1 MKIRRRIETRA
12 GKIGIAIFLIASCA
26 GSAEA
31 LAQAGAKTWRCGSS
45 YGDQPCEGGS
55 ALKVDDTRSEADR
68 RAAEAS
74 TVRAEKRADQL
85 ERIRLSQEKEA
96 LERDRRTAQD
106 ARRATLDDRRLASSE
121 QLTRA
126 RVRKMGT
133 EPHKSSA
140 RFHGAP
146 DAKGASSSGSGGRK
160 KKRKSSGSD
169 AG

>member
-1 MKIRRRIETRA
+1 MKSRRRETRA
-12 GKIGIAIFLIASCA
+12 GKIGVAIFLIASCA
-26 GSAEA
+26 WSAGA

-45 YGDQPCEGGS
+45 YGDQPCEGGR

-96 LERDRRTAQD
+96 LERDRRAAQD

-126 RVRKMGT
+126 RVRKMDT

-140 RFHGAP
+140 RFHGAS
-146 DAKGASSSGSGGRK
+146 DAKGASASGSGDRK

>member
-1 MKIRRRIETRA
+1 MKSRRRIETRA